1 MTSNNGNGDNGKQR
15 YRREH
20 QAPDSDTP
28 RPRVVS
34 GGFEDSEG
42 LRALLH
48 RLHVA
53 GPGAWRNDPEAA
65 ELMAF
70 AARRY
75 ARLAAKYG
83 QTREDAATAAFDAM
97 LNPSTRNATD
107 PWAVVT
113 YAVRI
118 TLIAEHR
125 ANGLL
130 TSTARARRPEYS
142 VFHDAERFSDH
153 ESDLIDYHPAFRI
166 QEPSYEATPGPST
179 STERAGWNAIKFLTL
194 LGWDRPTVTHVL
206 DYVTSRL
213 PDFGDRISAYD
224 ALRRDKTARV
234 LLDLPHDSW
243 IGLLRLIL
251 GNPNAPI
258 SAARRGLLA
267 RLLIG
272 DTIPDLLADSRLVK
286 AAISCRPAGIV
297 GEGAIQ

>member
-1 MTSNNGNGDNGKQR
+1 MTSDNGKHAKQR
-15 YRREH
+15 HRREH
-20 QAPDSDTP
+20 QTPGSDSS
-28 RPRVVS
+28 RPEVVPA
-34 GGFEDSEG
+34 GFEDSEG

-53 GPGAWRNDPEAA
+53 GPGAWRHDPEAA

-83 QTREDAATAAFDAM
+83 QTREDAATAAFEAM

-130 TSTARARRPEYS
+130 TSSARARRPEYS

-153 ESDLIDYHPAFRI
+153 ESDLTDYHPAFRI
-166 QEPSYEATPGPST
+166 PEPPYEATPGHST
-179 STERAGWNAIKFLTL
+179 STERAGWNAIEFLTL
-194 LGWDRPTVTHVL
+194 LGWDRPTVTHAL

-251 GNPNAPI
+251 GNPNAHI

-286 AAISCRPAGIV
+286 AAISCRPAGSV
-297 GEGAIQ
+297 REGASQ

>member
-1 MTSNNGNGDNGKQR
+1 MTSDDGKHAKQR
-15 YRREH
+15 HRREH
-20 QAPDSDTP
+20 HAPAPETSP
-28 RPRVVS
+28 PGVVS
-34 GGFEDSEG
+34 AGFEDPEG
-42 LRALLH
+42 LRALLQ
-48 RLHVA
+48 RLHSA
-53 GPGAWRNDPEAA
+53 GPGAWRHDPEAA

-83 QTREDAATAAFDAM
+83 QTREDAAAAAFEAM

-153 ESDLIDYHPAFRI
+153 ESDLTDYHPAFRI
-166 QEPSYEATPGPST
+166 PAPIHEAGSDRVT
-179 STERAGWNAIKFLTL
+179 STGRAGRDAIEFLTL
-194 LGWDRPTVTHVL
+194 LGWDRPTVTNAL
-206 DYVTSRL
+206 EYVCSRL
-213 PDFGDRISAYD
+213 PDFGDRVSAYD

-234 LLDLPHDSW
+234 LLDLPHDAW

-251 GNPNAPI
+251 GNPAATTT
-258 SAARRGLLA
+258 AARRGLLA
-267 RLLIG
+267 RLLIEE
-272 DTIPDLLADSRLVK
+272 TIPDLLADHALVA
-286 AAISCRPAGIV
+286 AAITHRPTTATTV
-297 GEGAIQ
+297 REGAAR